1 MHSPLLK
8 NCEQILEIL
17 LGMCPKIFSSLITAS
32 AYLSQG
38 IELAG
43 SHSQDVVLQ
52 KVHVASH
59 TAWPFIIDKISN
71 SCHNF
76 KVHLNVQHQSTTKG
90 IWSSLAD

>member
-17 LGMCPKIFSSLITAS
+17 LGMCPKIFSSLITAT

-52 KVHVASH
+52 QVLCSLSH
-59 TAWPFIIDKISN
+59 SMAF
-71 SCHNF
+71 HNRQN
-76 KVHLNVQHQSTTKG
+76 L
-90 IWSSLAD
+90 